1 MENRSDNNEQSALA
15 FPIGLRYNLSI
26 QEGVAGSRN
35 LARFSAENP
44 SVFQGT
50 QNNVVRI
57 PVSSPGFL
65 DLKNAVLGFDLKNTS
80 AGGTTVVT
88 LDGGANAIIQ
98 RYRVLSS
105 NGNEIE
111 RIDSYNQLACVL
123 DQYSSNLSGLV
134 SDSAMNGTPKR
145 LSYTTKTPEVKADQT
160 TKAVTMADGTTITVG
175 TLTALELTVSNPSG
189 GKGYMQEECDD
200 LDTGITRHYESG
212 LKGGFFNPSSAK
224 MLPGNVSF
232 ILELTLAP
240 PNNCLKTAATTAGFE
255 ARNFILSIPTV
266 QIMDTNAMSRLNMRL
281 SKGVA
286 FQANTFHHHV
296 NTVGSVG
303 PSSIQIGERSR
314 VLKGLM
320 SIFRYQADISDK
332 TKFKISKRTIQPVNN
347 YQYQIG
353 SSQYPS
359 NQINI
364 VCDKANS
371 GANAQTPAGTRLG
384 LSSTAD
390 MNISEAYSEVLRVF
404 GGLNSNVS
412 TTVIGQ
418 EPFAQSTLNNGC
430 GLIAI
435 DLQAYSDGSVTSGI
449 DTASNSLPVVL
460 NTNLNGALTATMQVD
475 TYSISQLTIIVDE
488 FGNLFSES

>member
-1 MENRSDNNEQSALA
+1 MENRAMDNEQSALA

-50 QNNVVRI
+50 QNNVIRI

-65 DLKNAVLGFDLKNTS
+65 DLKNAVLGFDIKNTS
-80 AGGTTVVT
+80 AGGATVAT
-88 LDGGANAIIQ
+88 LDGGANCIIQ
-98 RYRVLSS
+98 RYRVISN

-134 SDSAMNGTPKR
+134 SDGAMNGTPKR
-145 LSYTTKTPEVKADQT
+145 LSYTTKTPSVTADQAG
-160 TKAVTMADGTTITVG
+160 KAVTMADGTTVTVG
-175 TLTALELTVSNPSG
+175 TLVGLEVTVSNPAG

-200 LDTGITRHYESG
+200 LDTGITRHYETG

-224 MLPGNVSF
+224 MLPPNVSY

-240 PNNCLKTAATTAGFE
+240 PNNCLKTASTTPGYE

-266 QIMDTNAMSRLNMRL
+266 QIMDSNAMSRLNMRL

-303 PSSIQIGERSR
+303 NSSIQIGERSR

-332 TKFKISKRTIQPVNN
+332 TKFKLSKRTIQPINN

-353 SSQYPS
+353 SSQFPA
-359 NQINI
+359 NQIDI
-364 VCDKANS
+364 ACDKAVNA
-371 GANAQTPAGTRLG
+371 GGAQTPAGTRLG

-390 MNISEAYSEVLRVF
+390 MNISEAYSEILRVF
-404 GGLNSNVS
+404 GGLNANVS

-418 EPFAQSTLNNGC
+418 EPYAQSTLNNGC
-430 GLIAI
+430 GLIAV
-435 DLQAYSDGSVTSGI
+435 DLQAYSDGSVSSGI

-475 TYSISQLTIIVDE
+475 TYSISQLTIMVNE
-488 FGNLFSES
+488 FGELFSES